1 MKNILWIIVYAV
13 LIVLW
18 TISAVMCFVSEY
30 TNFWLIVMFVI
41 VLVMQ
46 LSIGIDKKKAKTE
59 SFPPNFP
66 T

>member
-1 MKNILWIIVYAV
+1 MKNILWIVVYAV

-18 TISAVMCFVSEY
+18 VISAVMCFVSEY

-46 LSIGIDKKKAKTE
+46 FAVVIDKDKL
-59 SFPPNFP
+59 
-66 T
+66 

>member
-46 LSIGIDKKKAKTE
+46 LSIGIDKTKTLNKDE
-59 SFPPNFP
+59 PNSNL
-66 T
+66 